1 MKSSFMLSCAAGALL
16 SGLAA
21 GAACAADAAATA
33 ADAVAAPAI
42 QEVVVTAQR
51 REANVQSVPMTIQAL
66 SADSIAKLNLS
77 NVEQILRFTPNV
89 VYSAPGA
96 GQGHIAMRGLSTGRA
111 GEQSYATVGNF
122 PNVAVYLDEQSM
134 QFPGRTPDIF
144 LADMQRV
151 EILEGPQG
159 TLFGGGAEAGAIR

>member
-1 MKSSFMLSCAAGALL
+1 MKASFMLSSAAAALL
-16 SGLAA
+16 CGLA
-21 GAACAADAAATA
+21 GHTACAADATVAAA
-33 ADAVAAPAI
+33 ADVNAPTI

-51 REANVQSVPMTIQAL
+51 RDETVQNVPMTVQAL
-66 SADSIAKLNLS
+66 SNDSIAKLNIT

-96 GQGHIAMRGLSTGRA
+96 GQGQLSMRGLSTGRA

-122 PNVAVYLDEQSM
+122 PNVAVYLDDQSM
-134 QFPGRTPDIF
+134 QFPGRAPDIY
-144 LADMQRV
+144 LSDMQRV

-159 TLFGGGAEAGAIR
+159 